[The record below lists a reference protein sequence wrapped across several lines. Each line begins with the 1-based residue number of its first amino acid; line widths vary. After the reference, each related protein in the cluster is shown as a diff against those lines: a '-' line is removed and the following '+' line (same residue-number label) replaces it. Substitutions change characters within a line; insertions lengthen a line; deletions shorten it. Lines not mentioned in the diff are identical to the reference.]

1 MSTKQ
6 ILILQGGGAFGAYE
20 CGVYQALAPHLD
32 DLAVVAGT
40 SIGAINA
47 SMIAKH
53 YHEKDRGARTLQRFW
68 KEVLA
73 TPSFPFFPFPGVFQH
88 WNAYWTSMLFGNP
101 HMFTPLI
108 TATSFVSS
116 RPTEQTLTRHFG
128 SYGPDQ
134 VEPRLIVTTVDIQ
147 AGKLIAF
154 DSFEEQITP
163 HHVVASGSLPPGYPA
178 KEHEGK
184 FYWDGGL
191 WGNTPLPEVLNAL
204 QSSSADE
211 NWPEYQVYIVD
222 LFPAQAMVP
231 QNSLEVSLRMSEI
244 VFADKTTYDTKSA
257 EWVNRYLTLVRD
269 LEDQKHE
276 LPPELQKRLD
286 REHECFPDLPK
297 RAVLHFTH
305 IQRLALPYDAISGG
319 SDFSPQ
325 RIEQLMAQGYTDAK
339 SELKAKTKVEARA
352 KVLATRSVS
361 EATRLKQVYS
371 AASDNRL
378 A

>member
-20 CGVYQALAPHLD
+20 CGVYQALAPQLD

-116 RPTEQTLTRHFG
+116 RPMEQTLTRHFG

-257 EWVNRYLTLVRD
+257 EWV
-269 LEDQKHE
+269 
-276 LPPELQKRLD
+276 
-286 REHECFPDLPK
+286 
-297 RAVLHFTH
+297 
-305 IQRLALPYDAISGG
+305 AISGG